1 MMEFDLEFEEQVL
14 AAALSDTEYLKSAAR
29 LLNEHHF
36 GTEHHGWV
44 WSQVGELWTKYA
56 ERATPKIIT
65 ARAKRDFPDEDK
77 RRPYLAL
84 AVKLFK
90 LKAEAP
96 RAALEE
102 LEEFV
107 RFVTMESALEQ
118 AATHLEKGD
127 VDRAYEVSRAVSIRD
142 LRPKSYTEIHWIEDF
157 EERQVARKHR
167 KEHPEEYGTITTG
180 IPRLD
185 KIMGGGAQRSEFGLV
200 LGTTGRGKSIFLMH
214 LGFAGIC
221 SSNGVVYFSLEMPAE
236 QIATRFDARWAR
248 ILHAKF
254 KMYDF
259 TKKELRLLTEKH
271 ARDLKRFK
279 GKLRIISMPLR
290 SANIGSLRNA
300 IDEVRSS
307 GMVVDEVLVDS
318 GDHMNSTRRHD
329 SKRLEQAE
337 VYWDLA
343 DWAGDENLVIWSSTH
358 AGREW
363 ADKLIQAEATSES
376 YDKARIAD
384 TVLSLSSPKRR
395 SRAAPDV
402 SSIERKRP
410 TPAPE
415 EEGRIKIA
423 RRPIELFL
431 AKYRDGES
439 KLRIPLETDFA
450 RMMISEGEALDK
462 ALGEAEA

>member
-1 MMEFDLEFEEQVL
+1 MREFDLEFEEQVL
-14 AAALSDTEYLKSAAR
+14 AASLADTDYLRSAAR
-29 LLNEHHF
+29 LLDEHHF
-36 GTEHHGWV
+36 GTEYHGWI
-44 WSQVGELWTKYA
+44 WRQTRELWTKYA
-56 ERATPKIIT
+56 ERATPKIIS
-65 ARAKRDFPDEDK
+65 ARAKRDFPDADK
-77 RRPYLAL
+77 RRPYLDL

-90 LKAEAP
+90 LKAESP
-96 RAALEE
+96 RGALEE

-127 VDRAYEVSRAVSIRD
+127 VEKAYEVSRAVTLRD
-142 LRPKSYTEIHWIEDF
+142 LRPKSYTEIRWIEDF
-157 EERQVARKHR
+157 EDRQLARKHR
-167 KEHPEEYGTITTG
+167 REHPEEYGTITTG

-185 KIMGGGAQRSEFGLV
+185 KIMGGGAQRSELGLV

-214 LGFAGIC
+214 LGFSAMC
-221 SSNGVVYFSLEMPAE
+221 ADNGVVYFSLEMPAE
-236 QIATRFDARWAR
+236 QIAARFDARWAR

-254 KMYDF
+254 KAYDF
-259 TKKELRLLTEKH
+259 TRKELKLLKEKH
-271 ARDLKRFK
+271 ARDFKRFK
-279 GKLRIISMPLR
+279 DKLRIISMPLR
-290 SANIGSLRNA
+290 SANIASLRNA
-300 IDEVRSS
+300 YEEVKST
-307 GMVVDEVLVDS
+307 MKVDEVLVDS
-318 GDHMNSTRRHD
+318 GDHMNSMRKHE

-343 DWAGDENLVIWSSTH
+343 DWAGEENIVLWSSTH
-358 AGREW
+358 AGKEW

-384 TVLSLSSPKRR
+384 SVLSLSAPKRR

-402 SSIERKRP
+402 SKIERKRP
-410 TPAPE
+410 TRAPDE
-415 EEGRIKIA
+415 DKVKVA

-450 RMMISEGEALDK
+450 RMMISEGEALDRE
-462 ALGEAEA
+462 LGEVES